1 MTIWGLMSLM
11 LSKIYVWFCEW
22 FSKSTCYCVLESA
35 QCIVVKS
42 YLNTLIFE
50 CFFYIFTQLYLVFL
64 VRPSFKFSLT
74 HGFCFW
80 DVDTSCTLFV
90 ILHPSCMCEW
100 CYFLVF
106 IFVYQGAIYLLYQ
119 GATLWLHMVG
129 VDNSLTLC
137 DILNADARSCIC
149 YLPVTITT
157 ATRKMPA
164 ELFRSSIWGWCKTA
178 SSQED

>member
-1 MTIWGLMSLM
+1 MSDSVNDLAKVHVTVSLRALSALWSRVIWILWF
-11 LSKIYVWFCEW
+11 LSV
-22 FSKSTCYCVLESA
+22 S
-35 QCIVVKS
+35 
-42 YLNTLIFE
+42 
-50 CFFYIFTQLYLVFL
+50 FYIFTQLYLVFL

-80 DVDTSCTLFV
+80 DVDTSCTLSV

-106 IFVYQGAIYLLYQ
+106 IFVYQGAIYLLDQ

-157 ATRKMPA
+157 AIRKMPA